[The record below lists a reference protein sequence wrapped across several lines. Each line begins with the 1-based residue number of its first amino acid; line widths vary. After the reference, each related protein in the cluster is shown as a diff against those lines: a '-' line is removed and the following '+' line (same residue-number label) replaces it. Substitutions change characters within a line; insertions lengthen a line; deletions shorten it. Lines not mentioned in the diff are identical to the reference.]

1 MFAAKGSRNRK
12 TILRDAER
20 RVGSKTIRCS
30 IAFDAVSFASCSMSL
45 IFAAN
50 SSSGAARDHINRT
63 FCDDGHFKP
72 TRRLLIKRRA
82 AREIDHGEDHK
93 DQSSKV
99 LAFFLSAT
107 ASSSVSVV

>member
-1 MFAAKGSRNRK
+1 MRFLSA
-12 TILRDAER
+12 
-20 RVGSKTIRCS
+20 
-30 IAFDAVSFASCSMSL
+30 SL
-45 IFAAN
+45 IFAGAAAFQGTLTSAN

-63 FCDDGHFKP
+63 FCEDGHFKL
-72 TRRLLIKRRA
+72 TRRLLIETKS

-107 ASSSVSVV
+107 ASSSASVV